1 LKNFEGY
8 YNNNPNNPSIFDD
21 LFCLMRDSYSYPM
34 IYLWVE
40 ESSVN
45 DLSILP
51 MLAHTS
57 PLSPK
62 VLIQNPLP
70 LLNVDRSS
78 TLPLEVD

>member
-1 LKNFEGY
+1 
-8 YNNNPNNPSIFDD
+8 
-21 LFCLMRDSYSYPM
+21 M